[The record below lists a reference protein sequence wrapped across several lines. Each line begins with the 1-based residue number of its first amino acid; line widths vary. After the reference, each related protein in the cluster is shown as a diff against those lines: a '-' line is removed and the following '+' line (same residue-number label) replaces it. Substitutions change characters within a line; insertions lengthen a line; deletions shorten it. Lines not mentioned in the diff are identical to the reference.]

1 MMIEWHGSLVGVEGP
16 YKGRKIPIDPEG
28 FYIGRD
34 KEMSSVVVDDP
45 RISRRHVWIGV
56 KNGKVVATE
65 QGSTNGTF
73 LNTVGSAPIT
83 EVELKAGDVLILADT
98 VASFRYEP

>member
-1 MMIEWHGSLVGVEGP
+1 MGSLVGVEGP
-16 YKGRKIPIDPEG
+16 FAGRKIPIDPEG

-34 KEMSSVVVDDP
+34 KEMATVVIDDA
-45 RISRRHVWIGV
+45 RVSRRHVWIGS
-56 KNGKVVATE
+56 KDGKVVAIE

-83 EVELKAGDVLILADT
+83 EVELKKGDVLILADNA
-98 VASFRYEP
+98 ASFRFEP